1 MGNFSID
8 FSENSIRF
16 CHQALSCVLSRTILP
31 MVFDILVQSSAH
43 GNVKKLS
50 PTTDRENRLL
60 LFDSFLDEGQFKD
73 IPLKVVVIAIDG
85 FWFTI
90 EFWINILPTCQDEL
104 VNHTDIVAGHFLIT
118 NR

>member
-1 MGNFSID
+1 MGDFSID
-8 FSENSIRF
+8 FSKNSIRF
-16 CHQALSCVLSRTILP
+16 CHQALGCVLCGTILP
-31 MVFDILVQSSAH
+31 VVFDILIQSSTH
-43 GNVKKLS
+43 GNVKELG
-50 PTTDRENRLL
+50 TTADRKNW
-60 LFDSFLDEGQFKD
+60 LFLFNSFLDEGQFED
-73 IPLKVVVIAIDG
+73 ISLEVVVIAIDG